1 MSTKSLHLISQVEAK
16 TGKKFPMQ
24 MHPQPQGWWINGI
37 SWVMVLDRGDQSF
50 NFDVVSYSM
59 YSISVSAEKSDFSI
73 NKQNAETGS

>member
-1 MSTKSLHLISQVEAK
+1 MSTKPLNWIGQEEAK

-24 MHPQPQGWWINGI
+24 VHPQGWWINGI
-37 SWVMVLDRGDQSF
+37 SWVMVLDRGDHFF

-59 YSISVSAEKSDFSI
+59 YSISISAEKSDFSI